1 MKRSAAQMRVLALLP
16 FADWTVGNIR
26 IRDPLQ
32 TLSKLSDVT
41 LQVSAFGEQ
50 TEGDI
55 AWADIVLLQ
64 RESNPAVLSLLEK
77 LQRAGKGVVLDMD
90 DLLTEV
96 PSFLSVHEHCLAHR
110 PYLQNALRSVH
121 AVTVTTPR
129 LQREMLAYNRN
140 VFVVP
145 NCTNESFHSPVVHT
159 DEEPVRL
166 VIASSDTVRVD
177 FIVSALAAVMADPSL
192 RVELV
197 GIGPPGDYVAQS
209 GLSIQRHPIMPHADF
224 KTFIASLPNA
234 IGVIPLD
241 DSRFSNCKSAVKFLD
256 YALAGIPA
264 ICSSVPP
271 YTDTVLDGVT
281 GVLCENTETNWTAA
295 LSKLVSDT
303 SRRRD
308 VSERAHAFAR
318 NNYPLERAARRWGE
332 VLRRVTDGHGS
343 RLAGRGVHDLSS
355 VSS

>member
-1 MKRSAAQMRVLALLP
+1 MNRRAAQARVLALLP

-32 TLSKLSDVT
+32 TLSTLSDIT
-41 LQVSAFGEQ
+41 LRVSVLGEQ
-50 TEGDI
+50 TEADI

-64 RESNPAVLSLLEK
+64 RESNPGVLSLLEI
-77 LQRAGKGVVLDMD
+77 LQHAGKGVVLDMD

-96 PSFLSVHEHCLAHR
+96 PSFLSVHEHCVAHR
-110 PYLQNALRSVH
+110 PYLQDALRRVH

-129 LQREMLAYNRN
+129 LQREMLAYNQN

-145 NCTNESFHSPVVHT
+145 NCTAPSFHPPLVHT
-159 DEEPVRL
+159 DEDPVRL

-177 FIVSALAAVMADPSL
+177 FVVSALATVMADPSL
-192 RVELV
+192 RIELV

-209 GLSIQRHPIMPHADF
+209 GLCIQRHPIMPHTEF

-271 YTDTVLDGVT
+271 YTDTVVDGVT
-281 GVLCENTETNWTAA
+281 GVLCENAESSWTAA
-295 LSKLVSDT
+295 LSGLARDAA
-303 SRRRD
+303 RRRD
-308 VSERAHAFAR
+308 LSERAHAFALS
-318 NNYPLERAARRWGE
+318 NYPLERAARRWGE
-332 VLRRVTDGHGS
+332 VLRRVNAGHGS
-343 RLAGRGVHDLSS
+343 RLAG
-355 VSS
+355 